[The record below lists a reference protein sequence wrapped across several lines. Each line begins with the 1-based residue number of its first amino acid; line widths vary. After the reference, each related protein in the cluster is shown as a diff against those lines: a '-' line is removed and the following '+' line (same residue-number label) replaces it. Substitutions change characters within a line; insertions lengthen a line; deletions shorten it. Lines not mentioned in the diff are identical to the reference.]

1 MKTTVLIAEHVI
13 IGLQTFVWFLLLF
26 FIFIGEVNTEGL
38 FSAVSRE
45 CSLAAGL
52 FALSIFVYPF
62 GIIIDNIADYIL
74 KKQENRIK
82 IRHLPD
88 SSMSVKFLLAKLKDE
103 TLSHHFEYMRTRIR
117 ICRSTALN
125 FFIIFSLLII
135 MFAWAGGKNQ
145 LQIRMLLFGIISS
158 VLICL
163 SAYLCWY
170 LLTKSYLISIG
181 RNYSLIE
188 SMEQTE
194 KNSGISS
201 V

>member
-26 FIFIGEVNTEGL
+26 LLFIGEVSSEGML
-38 FSAVSRE
+38 SAVSRE
-45 CSLAAGL
+45 SSLAAAL

-74 KKQENRIK
+74 KKRENRIK
-82 IRHLPD
+82 TKHLPD

-117 ICRSTALN
+117 ICRSTSLN
-125 FFIIFSLLII
+125 FLIIFILLII
-135 MFAWAGGKNQ
+135 MMIGSGGRNP
-145 LQIRMLLFGIISS
+145 LHLRILMFGMFSSLLIS
-158 VLICL
+158 V
-163 SAYLCWY
+163 SAYVCWY

-188 SMEQTE
+188 SMETE
-194 KNSGISS
+194 KSVGINSQD
-201 V
+201 